1 MKKQDS
7 NIDNKQI
14 MKINEKQINKIISFI
29 INNRK
34 VIDVYFFI
42 GSGFLKYLLNGH
54 EERKNLKINYLSWQ
68 EMFKKKFSYLDTDH
82 FHDLTTVDF
91 QYEKKIKK
99 IIEFNDKQFEKDKIV
114 NNENNGLKEF
124 YNTIRNI
131 IISDNK
137 PENNNNNSIRFITTN
152 HCNTINKYFE
162 IYDKY
167 YLENLYYFLKEN
179 FSILNIHNKNKNEFI
194 YKIEHYVDLFSQKNE
209 NKENYFYINEI
220 LELADSI
227 KDKDQEIKRKKIF
240 FLFGTSFS
248 ELHLNVFINKIKSSD
263 HPIVWFRDIS
273 QIIRKTNIK
282 SSNKE
287 VLFKNLKKFL
297 QEQEKKY
304 FWHIFLKPEEFDNL
318 FKIFNKKLKK
328 ELLKY
333 INFSYEY
340 IPHRKF
346 DEKYFSELTNI
357 KRKILEDYQRRKY
370 KKGNLKKKS
379 KEKNYDYIGTVLSE
393 NEENEIAINWYFENI
408 ELFEKTP
415 ININW
420 FLTLWVLGNNKLR
433 FADKLIN
440 TCIKNNNDYNIDI
453 LVWIKH
459 AESIEENKWELII
472 NIVWNRL
479 LLIDANNWTLNR
491 IAKYD
496 NEQQK
501 LDVKNKKKHSNSL
514 KLLVIEHVKKTYKE
528 IIFVEAF
535 FNLYWL
541 KKITNLDFDI
551 IEIIKTATKKEINKI
566 FYNCNF
572 GIYLNNLRISYSKIC
587 ILAFQKYFKTNL
599 DQLEELIND
608 LKNSDDFLKMS
619 YILDK
624 NEFDNSYIKMF
635 ENRSKELDIDSKEL
649 QKPFDINDYLSDF
662 DKKLSGFLSKFV
674 KEKTDLKKLESN
686 IDECLESIKE
696 ETWFSKMDFFRYI
709 GNIFNEIIINKKD
722 NELIEKM
729 NNLIIQ
735 YNEKICNKNNYF
747 VTYDERY
754 EELEL
759 DHIVNVICDLNKKK
773 IEWFSK
779 TLIMTFAFNCKL
791 RPDFDFYMIKNKN
804 FSLITLLSK
813 LNKEKIDLQNIFNE
827 NEDQELIKIYLDIF
841 NKPHENFKNENY
853 LFLKFFYDVYTEKE
867 SENSYIPWF
876 KEEKINKNFFEFL
889 EKWCLVKQDFYPIIY
904 FLFISKIIQYCQT
917 NFAIDLILSK
927 ENINIYKKAN
937 CEYFFYWID
946 DILKKAKKQKQ
957 NNEEI
962 EKLLTKFIKNID
974 FENIKILIPQLLDK
988 EKYWKCLRNIN
999 KFIKQNNK
1007 PDLVKNSEINW
1018 FTEEV
1023 FEYIWLIIEDNDP
1036 KYINSLYNLFLS
1048 MLFFY
1053 KLEENNN
1060 PEEKKWNLI
1069 FNTLKEM
1076 KNLINLKELKKL
1088 KEIVEVED
1096 FIKEAKKLT

>member
-14 MKINEKQINKIISFI
+14 IIINEKQIDKIISFI

-42 GSGFLKYLLNGH
+42 GSGFLKYLLNGN
-54 EERKNLKINYLSWQ
+54 EKLKNLKINYLSWQ
-68 EMFKKKFSYLDTDH
+68 QMFNKKFSRLSADH
-82 FHDLTTVDF
+82 FHDLTTIDF
-91 QYEKKIKK
+91 KYEEKIKK
-99 IIEFNDKQFEKDKIV
+99 IIEFNDKQFEKNNVV
-114 NNENNGLKEF
+114 NNKNNGLKKI

-131 IISDNK
+131 IINDNK
-137 PENNNNNSIRFITTN
+137 PENSIRFITTN

-162 IYDKY
+162 IYDEY
-167 YLENLYYFLKEN
+167 YLENSCHFLKEN
-179 FSILNIHNKNKNEFI
+179 FSILNMHSKNKNELI

-209 NKENYFYINEI
+209 NEKSYINKI
-220 LELADSI
+220 LNLANSI
-227 KDKDQEIKRKKIF
+227 KEKDQEIKRKKIF

-248 ELHLNVFINKIKSSD
+248 ELHLNVFINKIKSDD

-282 SSNKE
+282 SFNKE

-297 QEQEKKY
+297 QKQEKKC
-304 FWHIFLKPEEFDNL
+304 FWHIFLRPKGFDNL
-318 FKIFNKKLKK
+318 FKIFNKKLKE

-357 KRKILEDYQRRKY
+357 KRKILEDYRQSEDKEENLD
-370 KKGNLKKKS
+370 KKFE
-379 KEKNYDYIGTVLSE
+379 EKNYDYIGTVLSE
-393 NEENEIAINWYFENI
+393 NEENEIAINWYFKNI

-420 FLTLWVLGNNKLR
+420 FLTLWVLGNNKLK

-459 AESIEENKWELII
+459 VKSIKKNNWELII

-479 LLIDANNWTLNR
+479 LLIDANNWTLDR

-514 KLLVIEHVKKTYKE
+514 KLLIIKHVKKTYGGK

-551 IEIIKTATKKEINKI
+551 IEIIKTATEKEINQT

-572 GIYLNNLRISYSKIC
+572 GIYLNNLRTSYSKIC

-635 ENRSKELDIDSKEL
+635 ENRSKELNIDSKEL
-649 QKPFDINDYLSDF
+649 QKPFDINDYSSDF
-662 DKKLSGFLSKFV
+662 NKKLSGFLSNFV
-674 KEKTDLKKLESN
+674 KEKTNLEKLESN

-696 ETWFSKMDFFRYI
+696 EKWFSKMDFFQYI
-709 GNIFNEIIINKKD
+709 GSIFNEIIINKDIDFKKN

-729 NNLIIQ
+729 NKLIIQ
-735 YNEKICNKNNYF
+735 YNEKKHNKNNYF

-754 EELEL
+754 EELKL
-759 DHIVNVICDLNKKK
+759 NDVVDVICDLNKKEIK
-773 IEWFSK
+773 WFSK
-779 TLIMTFAFNCKL
+779 TLIMTFTFNHKL
-791 RPDFDFYMIKNKN
+791 RPDFDFYMITNKN
-804 FSLITLLSK
+804 FSFITLLSK

-827 NEDQELIKIYLDIF
+827 NKDQELIKIYLDIF

-853 LFLKFFYDVYTEKE
+853 LFLKFVYDVYTEKE
-867 SENSYIPWF
+867 SENLYIPWF

-889 EKWCLVKQDFYPIIY
+889 EKWCLLKQDFHPIIY
-904 FLFISKIIQYCQT
+904 LLFISKIIQHCQT

-927 ENINIYKKAN
+927 ESINIYKKAN

-946 DILKKAKKQKQ
+946 DILKKTKKQDQ
-957 NNEEI
+957 NKEEI

-974 FENIKILIPQLLDK
+974 FENIKILIPQFLDK
-988 EKYWKCLRNIN
+988 KEYWKCLRNIN

-1007 PDLVKNSEINW
+1007 PDLVKNSEMNW

-1023 FEYIWLIIEDNDP
+1023 FEYIWLIKDNNS
-1036 KYINSLYNLFLS
+1036 KYKNSLYNLFLS

-1053 KLEENNN
+1053 KLEKNNN

-1069 FNTLKEM
+1069 FNTLKAM
-1076 KNLINLKELKKL
+1076 KNLTNLKELKKL
-1088 KEIVEVED
+1088 EKIVEN
-1096 FIKEAKKLT
+1096 FIKEAKNLT